1 MNLMI
6 QLINDLGRLFT
17 MIVMLFNMCN
27 QSPETRKACLSDWDV
42 WLYPE
47 IQRGWDLYTGKHVP
61 YQEEKEKL
69 INN

>member
-1 MNLMI
+1 ML
-6 QLINDLGRLFT
+6 NDLVRLFS
-17 MIVMLFNMCN
+17 MIVMVFNMCN
-27 QSPETRKACLSDWDV
+27 QSDFNRKACLSNWDI